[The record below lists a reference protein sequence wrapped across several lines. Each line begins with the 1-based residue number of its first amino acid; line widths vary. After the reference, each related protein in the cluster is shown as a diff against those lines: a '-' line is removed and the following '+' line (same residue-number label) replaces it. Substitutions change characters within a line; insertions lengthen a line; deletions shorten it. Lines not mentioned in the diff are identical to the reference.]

1 MVKIPAVP
9 KPSKTYVAGQREKNQ
24 KATPP
29 SRPVRVV
36 EAEEVE
42 NVRAEL
48 VKVPENCLEMQP
60 VVTAAA
66 APLADGLGPV
76 VKEAFGPGAKVKQ
89 MRLKSG
95 VRTEEAKKSE
105 DNIMKLI
112 ELITQGGS
120 FDYTFEEDLSIP
132 IDGNEQIDNIVVE
145 AGTSIAIAV
154 ESTPI
159 KQKVPILGTVTV
171 GYQFVIT
178 CPLVA
183 KLSLDFADG
192 AEIQVPFSSLGCCT
206 DWCASCKEKPP
217 SACCESGGCCVK
229 GGECAC
235 WTEPYLVLRPRTLE
249 LDVPLTLSLNDS
261 IMISDIPAIISDPS
275 KLLKTLVIAVTER
288 PYIKAKA
295 ALRCCRDWVCFPFMQ
310 LFSLCANTCLLPC
323 VLRGLSKRL
332 VGMTFGPGAD
342 KEARKRARPEAT
354 R

>member
-1 MVKIPAVP
+1 
-9 KPSKTYVAGQREKNQ
+9 
-24 KATPP
+24 
-29 SRPVRVV
+29 
-36 EAEEVE
+36 
-42 NVRAEL
+42 
-48 VKVPENCLEMQP
+48 
-60 VVTAAA
+60 
-66 APLADGLGPV
+66 

-89 MRLKSG
+89 MRLKSS

-342 KEARKRARPEAT
+342 KEA
-354 R
+354 

>member
-9 KPSKTYVAGQREKNQ
+9 KPSKLYLAGQRAKHQ

-29 SRPVRVV
+29 SPPVENVRAVV

-48 VKVPENCLEMQP
+48 VKVPVNRLEMQS

-132 IDGNEQIDNIVVE
+132 IVGNEQIDNIVVE
-145 AGTSIAIAV
+145 AVTSIAIAV

-159 KQKVPILGTVTV
+159 TQKVPILGTITV

-249 LDVPLTLSLNDS
+249 LDAPLTLSLNDS
-261 IMISDIPAIISDPS
+261 IMISDIAAIISDPS
-275 KLLKTLVIAVTER
+275 KLLKTLVVAVTER

-332 VGMTFGPGAD
+332 EGMTFGPGAD
-342 KEARKRARPEAT
+342 KA
-354 R
+354 